1 MLTRLVIFVVAHVVL
16 VGSSLAVS
24 KVVSRT
30 HGSIVLSEATNS
42 DRAD

>member
-24 KVVSRT
+24 KVASGT

>member
-1 MLTRLVIFVVAHVVL
+1 MLTRLIIFVVAHVVL

-24 KVVSRT
+24 KVASGT
-30 HGSIVLSEATNS
+30 QESIVLSEATNS